1 MWTRVVVLTLLA
13 LACIGEQSLRAQ
25 MVTNAV
31 VADPPVDTKFPPGIA
46 GITVPSHGVDMD
58 GTLYLAAGAG
68 SHGTVL
74 LLHGLPGYA
83 SNGDPAQSIR
93 RAGSLRCRSY
103 GPTIKETKSLPYL
116 GVAFTIVAKVI
127 TLSAWI
133 TASSL
138 PVAAATPVPAPAPT
152 AAPAEPTGLAL

>member
-58 GTLYLAAGAG
+58 ATYYLASGVG
-68 SHGTVL
+68 PHVTVL
-74 LLHGLPGYA
+74 LLQGLPGYE
-83 SNGDPAQSIR
+83 SNVDLAQSIR
-93 RAGSLRCRSY
+93 RAGWNVLLFHYRGTWGTAGTFSQSSAMEDTAEAVRFLRDPAMAAKYRSRR
-103 GPTIKETKSLPYL
+103 S
-116 GVAFTIVAKVI
+116 
-127 TLSAWI
+127 
-133 TASSL
+133 
-138 PVAAATPVPAPAPT
+138 
-152 AAPAEPTGLAL
+152 